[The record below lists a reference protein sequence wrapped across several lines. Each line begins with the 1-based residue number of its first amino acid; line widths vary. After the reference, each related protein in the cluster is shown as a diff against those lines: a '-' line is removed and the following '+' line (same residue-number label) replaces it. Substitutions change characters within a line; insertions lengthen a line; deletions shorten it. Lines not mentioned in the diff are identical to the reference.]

1 MAEDIIQTGEENFV
15 VRNNKEILQILNN
28 LIKEG
33 TSLKIAFNQGEE
45 DYFTHM
51 IDIDPQNNL
60 LYFDMTVDHQFNQR
74 LFASPEIVILKD
86 TGIRIKW
93 KSVQHTM
100 ITLLDGNALRVE
112 IPNTIIR
119 LQRRELFRL
128 KTPMNEPI
136 PCEISVPDIVN
147 PNKKAAI
154 KYNIVD
160 VSLGGVGLIV
170 KDELHPS
177 IVVGALFDNCVINFP
192 EAGKTELK
200 LEVRN
205 IVPLSDASAEK
216 YRIGL
221 GFVRPNRSMESII
234 HKYTFNLERSILA
247 ARNRNE

>member
-1 MAEDIIQTGEENFV
+1 MAQDIIQSGEENFV
-15 VRNNKEILQILNN
+15 VRNNKEILQILNE
-28 LIKEG
+28 LVKEN

-45 DYFTHM
+45 DYFTQI
-51 IDIDPQNNL
+51 IDIDQENNL
-60 LYFDMTVDHQFNQR
+60 LYFDMTVDSQFNQR
-74 LFASPEIVILKD
+74 LLASPEIVILKD
-86 TGIRIKW
+86 SGIRIKW

-112 IPNTIIR
+112 IPDAIVR

-128 KTPMNEPI
+128 KTPTINPI
-136 PCEISVPDIVN
+136 PCEITVPDTAN
-147 PNKKAAI
+147 TNKKFAI

-160 VSLGGVGLIV
+160 VSLGGIGLIV

-177 IVVGALFDNCVINFP
+177 IVVGALFDQCVINFP

-205 IVPLSDASAEK
+205 IIPLTNEAAEK
-216 YRIGL
+216 YRVGL
-221 GFVRPNRSMESII
+221 GFVRPSRSIESVI

-247 ARNRNE
+247 ARKSNG